1 MKTAAPFAAPLV
13 VATAFLALSSPAAV
27 AQDNVVKVGVT
38 RYDTHSKTN
47 GLVTDPPVAALAGSD
62 AETGD
67 ATTVILVLERTL
79 TPNLGVELVLG
90 WPPRID
96 AEATGP
102 LAGLTRQLGISNTIL
117 SAKNVAPTVLVNY
130 YFGDPTS
137 TWRPYVGA
145 GVNYTRFTGVRSSL
159 PTTRLKM
166 SDSWGPAVQVGMNY
180 ALARE
185 WGLFASVARVWV
197 ESDVEATVNLP
208 NVPVPVNVKTTVDF
222 RPWTYSAGVYY
233 RF

>member
-1 MKTAAPFAAPLV
+1 MKIATPFAAAIA
-13 VATAFLALSSPAAV
+13 ATAALSCTAAL
-27 AQDNVVKVGVT
+27 AQDYVLKAGVT
-38 RYDTHSKTN
+38 RYDTHSKTS
-47 GLVTDPPVAALAGSD
+47 GLVTDPAVPALAGSD

-67 ATTVILVLERTL
+67 ATTVILVIERTL
-79 TPNLGVELVLG
+79 TPNIGAELVLG

-117 SAKNVAPTVLVNY
+117 SAKNVAPTLLVNY
-130 YFGDPTS
+130 YFGDPS
-137 TWRPYVGA
+137 DALRPYVGG

-159 PTTRLKM
+159 PASRLKM
-166 SDSWGPAVQVGMNY
+166 SDSWGPAVQVGLSY

-197 ESDVEATVNLP
+197 KSDVEAVVNLP
-208 NVPVPVNVKTTVDF
+208 NVPVPVSVKTTVDF
-222 RPWTYSAGVYY
+222 RPWTYSAGAFY